1 MNSYRMVVI
10 LLILLA
16 ALAYYYFTKLQEKP
30 VEQKPETV
38 VVCGNKQTS
47 GREGYIMMPNGFV
60 PYEHSEYNVYAY
72 NPNSTEDPNV
82 GGPEIFNE
90 EERTCP
96 DGTLDCLYFERV
108 TDGRVTDITDKDG
121 NKLFQQF
128 VDDFYD
134 GKLQLIDQML
144 EERSDIL
151 ETHMLS
157 EDNKLMIRRSGAY
170 QTWEKVNPGTDMPV
184 GLYLLLVMILY
195 KLTGKPKPNVV
206 IDLPAKKRAN
216 PANREVLPIDESDG
230 SD

>member
-47 GREGYIMMPNGFV
+47 GREGYIMMPNSYV
-60 PYEHSEYNVYAY
+60 PYDKSEYNVYAY
-72 NPNSTEDPNV
+72 NPNSTADPNV
-82 GGPEIFNE
+82 GGPDIFDE
-90 EERTCP
+90 VLRTCP
-96 DGTLDCLYFERV
+96 DGTFDCLYYEKV

-121 NKLFQQF
+121 NKLIQQF

-134 GKLQLIDQML
+134 GKLPLLDNL
-144 EERSDIL
+144 LAERDL
-151 ETHMLS
+151 TERYRLS
-157 EDNKLMIRRSGAY
+157 EDNKLMIRSGDDNS
-170 QTWEKVNPGTDMPV
+170 WKKVNPGTDIPV
-184 GLYLLLVMILY
+184 GLYLMVVMVLY

-206 IDLPAKKRAN
+206 IDLPAKKRMN
-216 PANREVLPIDESDG
+216 PANQEVLPIEDPDG
-230 SD
+230 S